1 MAASRAPSSLDSA
14 TPSGST
20 GRGVMRRRVREED
33 DSDVMMVRMIV
44 ML

>member
-20 GRGVMRRRVREED
+20 GRGVMMSRVRED
-33 DSDVMMVRMIV
+33 DSDVMMMRMIV